1 MAMLGWSENREVS
14 ELNVHI
20 NQAVHRPLNLSG
32 QFTVRATYFHSE
44 IGLSHSEI
52 CVLLSHD
59 TRFRGTK
66 HNLCSLVTKMYQL
79 VNI

>member
-1 MAMLGWSENREVS
+1 MRGGWEGMG
-14 ELNVHI
+14 
-20 NQAVHRPLNLSG
+20 RPLILSG
-32 QFTVRATYFHSE
+32 QFTVRATHFHSE

-66 HNLCSLVTKMYQL
+66 HNLRTLVTKHVSVRNGLLTYL
-79 VNI
+79 G